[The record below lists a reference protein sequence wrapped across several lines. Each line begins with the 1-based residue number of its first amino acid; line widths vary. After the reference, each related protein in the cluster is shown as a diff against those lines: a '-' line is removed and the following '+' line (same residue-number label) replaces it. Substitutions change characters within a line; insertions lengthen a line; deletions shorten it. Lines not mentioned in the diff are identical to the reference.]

1 MHRTPLP
8 SNGHQCQNFNNTEI
22 ERTCSVFIAGWSS
35 ICPSSL
41 ITDIFNALHSLSF
54 QCQPDSNEES
64 ILIKIPV
71 NSIKILF
78 KNNNNIQRY
87 QCSVIIRTSINTH
100 CSQCT
105 SGITRDMIN
114 GHVLNYF
121 ITASTFKI
129 QFWKQL
135 IQNRLVFG
143 QDCDTHTQK
152 CQHLWHRNLS
162 APSTGRISHN
172 IDILHPLSFSFLLL
186 SPVLSRAIKIVQT
199 KQKKLFFLTFHLKLI
214 LLIFPK

>member
-1 MHRTPLP
+1 
-8 SNGHQCQNFNNTEI
+8 
-22 ERTCSVFIAGWSS
+22 
-35 ICPSSL
+35 
-41 ITDIFNALHSLSF
+41 
-54 QCQPDSNEES
+54 
-64 ILIKIPV
+64 
-71 NSIKILF
+71 
-78 KNNNNIQRY
+78 
-87 QCSVIIRTSINTH
+87 
-100 CSQCT
+100 
-105 SGITRDMIN
+105 MIN

-186 SPVLSRAIKIVQT
+186 SPVLSRAIRIVQT
-199 KQKKLFFLTFHLKLI
+199 KQKKLFFLTFHLKWFYLYFQSNVSMTSYWI
-214 LLIFPK
+214 KICASTSYTSVEYNSFMLYHLSSHYCVWSVLPPTHSPPYSQLWI